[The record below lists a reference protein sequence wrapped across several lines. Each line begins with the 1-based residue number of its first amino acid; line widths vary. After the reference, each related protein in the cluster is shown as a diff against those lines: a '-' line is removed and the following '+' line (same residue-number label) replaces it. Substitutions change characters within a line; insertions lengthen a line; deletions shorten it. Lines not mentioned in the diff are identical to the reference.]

1 MGPRPA
7 DLRAQAPSAENKNT
21 CCFQPL
27 HVRYRRYAAPQ
38 AKFCGLDTSK
48 VPISLKFE
56 GESCALAHPMES
68 DIAMHTCLGSTIM
81 GRVIHWAA
89 EIGF

>member
-1 MGPRPA
+1 MLGARCGES
-7 DLRAQAPSAENKNT
+7 R
-21 CCFQPL
+21 
-27 HVRYRRYAAPQ
+27 RYTSVTRRYAAPQ

-56 GESCALAHPMES
+56 GESCAIAHPMEL

-81 GRVIHWAA
+81 GPVIHSLSVTVRYTTVTSVNPLLH
-89 EIGF
+89 